1 MENVNSFLATYSQM
15 ALGYLPKVVL
25 ALLTLLI
32 GFWIISRITNYVT
45 SGLQKTGTDATVSR
59 FLASLVNV
67 GMKIMLLLSVAGMF
81 GIETTS
87 FIAIFTALVFAIG
100 TALSGSIGH
109 FASGVMLLV
118 FRPYKVGD
126 LVSLQGQTGDVEDV
140 QVFNTIIRT
149 PDNKRIIIP
158 NGVVTSGIITNISGQ
173 GTIRVD
179 MTYGIAGDAS
189 VDKAR
194 LAIQEVA
201 NSCPTCL
208 KNPPVD
214 IYVNSLKVGI
224 IELAV
229 RPWCNSAHYWDTY
242 FYFQEN
248 ILRSFERHG
257 IAAPKPAMDVVVV
270 KRD

>member
-1 MENVNSFLATYSQM
+1 MENLNSFLSTYSQSI
-15 ALGYLPKVVL
+15 LGYLPKVAL
-25 ALLTLLI
+25 ALVTLLI
-32 GFWIISRITNYVT
+32 GFWIINKVTGYVT
-45 SGLQKTGTDATVSR
+45 NGLQKTGTDSTVSR
-59 FLASLVNV
+59 FLASIVNV
-67 GMKIMLLLSVAGMF
+67 GLRIMLLLSVAGMF

-179 MTYGIAGDAS
+179 MTYGIAGDQD

-194 LAIQEVA
+194 AAIQEVA
-201 NSCPTCL
+201 NNCPTCL
-208 KNPPVD
+208 KNPSVD

-224 IELAV
+224 TELAV
-229 RPWCNSAHYWDTY
+229 RPWCNSADYWDTY
-242 FYFQEN
+242 FFFQEN
-248 ILRSFERHG
+248 ILKTFARHG
-257 IAAPKPAMDVVVV
+257 IAAPKPAMDVQV
-270 KRD
+270 KNG